1 MLVRVY
7 TCQNATLLEIT
18 CGGSDKNLEKVVI
31 SKAGTI
37 DFKLKKVLLLPPP
50 PPPREFCRNILS

>member
-1 MLVRVY
+1 MLVRIY

-18 CGGSDKNLEKVVI
+18 CGGSDKKMEKVVI

-37 DFKLKKVLLLPPP
+37 CVK
-50 PPPREFCRNILS
+50 R